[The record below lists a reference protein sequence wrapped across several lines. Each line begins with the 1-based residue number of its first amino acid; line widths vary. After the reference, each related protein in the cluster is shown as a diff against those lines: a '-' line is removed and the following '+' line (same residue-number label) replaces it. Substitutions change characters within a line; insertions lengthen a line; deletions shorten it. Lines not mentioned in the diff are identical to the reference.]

1 MVLLPLVPFWLYLA
15 HFKSLAFS
23 DFVACFFFY
32 VMFMYNLRLKG
43 SIKELQISVYGA
55 ILFTIWQRHCHSNQQ
70 KWTSSTVYACGLQM
84 FTDQEYPIGFLQ
96 QPIRENS
103 KALNTRIYVIGKGFQ
118 IKCISL
124 DAALQRCRSFWWFSQ
139 IKKSSLKLRWAKIRH
154 FPVHWKDKIQMIPGN
169 ACAVL
174 FKEVRPLYSYD
185 WMMSFLFLTVNSH
198 SVKLLFFLRLEFVRV
213 SQSRRTGGELQNK
226 IPCVTNL
233 LDPLCQWGR

>member
-1 MVLLPLVPFWLYLA
+1 MKISSQFSYLKCRTGHWNNADVHAISIRSFLIMVLLPLVPFWLYLA

-139 IKKSSLKLRWAKIRH
+139 IKK
-154 FPVHWKDKIQMIPGN
+154 
-169 ACAVL
+169 
-174 FKEVRPLYSYD
+174 
-185 WMMSFLFLTVNSH
+185 
-198 SVKLLFFLRLEFVRV
+198 RV
-213 SQSRRTGGELQNK
+213 ALN
-226 IPCVTNL
+226 
-233 LDPLCQWGR
+233 